1 VDGVS
6 PAKTQNTCAVIA
18 GKLSRLPPFGPAVL
32 KLLSIS
38 LDDESAPKSF
48 EEVLKSDPA
57 LTAELLVMAN
67 SAAFGGRSRVQTIG
81 VAIRHLGLERVRSMA
96 ATSALRC
103 HTQRGQSDQYLASVW
118 AHSIASAVAAEALG
132 DACGCPDLYTLGLT
146 HDLGRLG
153 LFLADGQPYAV
164 ELSKEFADI
173 EQANQV
179 ERNLFG
185 MTHCQAGALVA
196 AAWGFPENLA
206 VCMGEHH
213 IVPVGARDGSRG
225 LIVTACR
232 MADSLGFPE
241 VPLSQA
247 PGWPELGT
255 ALEQSPR
262 LEPEALWDEITR
274 RIADLGG

>member
-1 VDGVS
+1 VS
-6 PAKTQNTCAVIA
+6 PAETQNTCAAIA
-18 GKLSRLPPFGPAVL
+18 GKLSKLPPFGPAVL

-38 LDDESAPKSF
+38 LEDESALRSF
-48 EEVLKSDPA
+48 EDVFKSDPA

-96 ATSALRC
+96 ATSALRS
-103 HTQRGQSDQYLASVW
+103 HTHRGQRSQYLASVW

-132 DACGCPDLYTLGLT
+132 DACGCPGLYTLGLT

-153 LFLADGQPYAV
+153 LFLAGGQKYAV
-164 ELSKEFADI
+164 ELSKEFPDI

-196 AAWGFPENLA
+196 AAWGFPESLA
-206 VCMGEHH
+206 ACMGEHH
-213 IVPVGARDGSRG
+213 IMPAGAGGDPRG
-225 LIVTACR
+225 MIVTACQ

-241 VPLSQA
+241 VPLSNV
-247 PGWPELGT
+247 PGWPELGPS
-255 ALEQSPR
+255 LENLPQ

-274 RIADLGG
+274 RITDLGR